1 MYQLPHDITL
11 SFRYRMI
18 MKHQLV
24 LESHDPIYALAT
36 PYGRSAL
43 AVLRVSGE
51 GCLEVLAPAFSRPA
65 SLADCAGNT
74 LLYGRIYDRSATP
87 GGQPP
92 ATLKGELPATPE
104 RDAHVRTIDEV
115 MLAVYRAPKSYTGE
129 DSVEIMCHGS
139 PAGIERIIGVLAD
152 LGMRPAEAGEFTRRA
167 FLGGK
172 LDLTQAEAIQELV
185 EAETGTAHA
194 LALNRLSGGLSRR
207 IESAKQRVLDLTA
220 AVAIQLDYAE
230 EDTGIV
236 ELPVGEVEAL
246 QSELQVLA
254 DSFRIGRVFREG
266 ASIALAGR
274 TNAGKSSLFNLLLR
288 EDRAIVSA
296 EAGTTRDYLEAR
308 LDIEGVPVRLIDTA
322 GLRLSESEIES
333 EGMRRSR
340 QLMENVDLVLYLVD
354 AAEGPNDEDRALIAD
369 LETEGRCVVVYT
381 KRDLLPGGYS
391 ASQQQEAP
399 TLVSSVSGEGLGD
412 LHAVLVRRLV
422 PGEHTDTEAVVID
435 SRRHR
440 DLLLQAI
447 AALNDVQSGL
457 AAGTAL
463 DLVAVD
469 LREALQ
475 SLGEITGEVASSE
488 ILERM
493 FGSFCVGK

>member
-1 MYQLPHDITL
+1 
-11 SFRYRMI
+11 MI
-18 MKHQLV
+18 MKHQPV

-51 GCLEVLAPAFSRPA
+51 GCLEVLAAAFSRPA
-65 SLADCAGNT
+65 SLVDCAGNT
-74 LLYGRIYDRSATP
+74 LLYGHIYDRSAAP
-87 GGQPP
+87 GGGLAAAHGERPL
-92 ATLKGELPATPE
+92 ATLTGELPATPE
-104 RDAHVRTIDEV
+104 RDAHAKTIDEV

-139 PAGIERIIGVLAD
+139 PAGIERIVGVLAD

-230 EDTGIV
+230 EDTGLV

-246 QSELQVLA
+246 QGELQVLA

-391 ASQQQEAP
+391 ESQQPAGSQQQEAP

-440 DLLLQAI
+440 DLLLQAV

-469 LREALQ
+469 LQEALQ

>member
-1 MYQLPHDITL
+1 
-11 SFRYRMI
+11 
-18 MKHQLV
+18 MKHQPV

-51 GCLEVLAPAFSRPA
+51 GCLEVLAAAFSRPS

-74 LLYGRIYDRSATP
+74 LLYGRIYDRSAA
-87 GGQPP
+87 P
-92 ATLKGELPATPE
+92 AGELAATPE
-104 RDAHVRTIDEV
+104 RNAHAKTIDEV

-139 PAGIERIIGVLAD
+139 PAGIERIVGVLAD

-230 EDTGIV
+230 EDTGLV

-254 DSFRIGRVFREG
+254 DSFQIGRVFREG

-354 AAEGPNDEDRALIAD
+354 SAEGPNDEDRALIAD
-369 LETEGRCVVVYT
+369 LQTEGRCVVVYT
-381 KRDLLPGGYS
+381 KRDLLPDSYS
-391 ASQQQEAP
+391 ASQQHLVFQHHAGSQQPAGSQQQEAP

-440 DLLLQAI
+440 DLLLQAV

-469 LREALQ
+469 LQEALQ

>member
-1 MYQLPHDITL
+1 MD
-11 SFRYRMI
+11 
-18 MKHQLV
+18 MKHQSV

-43 AVLRVSGE
+43 AVLRISGE
-51 GCLEVLAPAFSRPA
+51 GCVEALATAFSRPA
-65 SLADCAGNT
+65 ALSDCTGNT
-74 LLYGRIYDRSATP
+74 LIYGHIHEVPDNSRDRNVAARI
-87 GGQPP
+87 
-92 ATLKGELPATPE
+92 
-104 RDAHVRTIDEV
+104 IDEV

-129 DSVEIMCHGS
+129 DSVEVMCHGS
-139 PAGIERIIGVLAD
+139 PAGIELIFGVLAD

-207 IESAKQRVLDLTA
+207 IESAKQRLLDLMA
-220 AVAIQLDYAE
+220 AVAIQLDYPE
-230 EDTGIV
+230 EDTGHV
-236 ELPVGEVEAL
+236 ELPGSEVEELRA
-246 QSELQVLA
+246 ELQMLA

-322 GLRLSESEIES
+322 GLRLSESAIES

-354 AAEGPNDEDRALIAD
+354 ASEGMNDEDQGLIAE
-369 LETEGRCVVVYT
+369 LEAAGRCVVVYT
-381 KRDLLPGGYS
+381 KRDLLPSGHSPGVASLVGHS
-391 ASQQQEAP
+391 ADQSAGQQRAGQQRAEP
-399 TLVSSVSGEGLGD
+399 VLLSSVSGEGLGD
-412 LHAVLVRRLV
+412 LHAVLVQRLV

-440 DLLLQAI
+440 DLLLGAV
-447 AALNDVQSGL
+447 AALEQVQSGL
-457 AAGTAL
+457 SAGTAL

-469 LREALQ
+469 LQEALQ

>member
-1 MYQLPHDITL
+1 
-11 SFRYRMI
+11 
-18 MKHQLV
+18 MKHHSV

-51 GCLEVLAPAFSRPA
+51 GCVEAIATVFSRPA
-65 SLADCAGNT
+65 ALNDCVGNE
-74 LLYGRIYDRSATP
+74 LIYGHLHELSSSSAPGTP
-87 GGQPP
+87 DAKGGNAPTK
-92 ATLKGELPATPE
+92 A
-104 RDAHVRTIDEV
+104 IDEV
-115 MLAVYRAPKSYTGE
+115 VLAVYRTPRSYTGE

-139 PAGIERIIGVLAD
+139 PAGIERIFGVLAD

-167 FLGGK
+167 FLSGK

-194 LALNRLSGGLSRR
+194 LALNRLSGGLSQR
-207 IESAKQRVLDLTA
+207 IESAKQRLIDLMA
-220 AVAIQLDYAE
+220 AVSIQLDYPE
-230 EDTGIV
+230 EDTGHV
-236 ELPVGEVEAL
+236 ELPAGEVDAVRA
-246 QSELQVLA
+246 ELQILA

-288 EDRAIVSA
+288 EDRAIVSS

-308 LDIEGVPVRLIDTA
+308 LDIEGVPVRLLDTA
-322 GLRLSESEIES
+322 GLRLSASEIEN

-340 QLMENVDLVLYLVD
+340 DLMSNVDLVLYLVD
-354 AAEGPNDEDRALIAD
+354 AAEGPNQEDLGFIAE
-369 LETEGRCVVVYT
+369 LEAEGRCVVVHT
-381 KRDLLPGGYS
+381 KRDLLAAGAS
-391 ASQQQEAP
+391 VASQAEEP
-399 TLVSSVSGEGLGD
+399 ILLSSVSGEGLGD

-440 DLLLQAI
+440 DLLLQAV
-447 AALNDVQSGL
+447 AALEQVQSGL
-457 AAGTAL
+457 VSGTPF

-469 LREALQ
+469 LQEALQ